1 MQKTLRNWRRIKY
14 PAASIINIP
23 FTFIVKPAAPD
34 VTTPV
39 PDDPNEVGVAQII

>member
-1 MQKTLRNWRRIKY
+1 MSIIPASNQ
-14 PAASIINIP
+14 PAAAP
-23 FTFIVKPAAPD
+23 VEAEKEAAPD